1 MKRLLFVFVFL
12 LVFAPK
18 ISLAATPP
26 TSHAVKTKI
35 TPNGVTATEESIFGR
50 YRITSSMK
58 LKSLKGTDQTVG
70 RGDYLDVLED
80 TSSCNNE
87 DDPELEETGRSPKE
101 ACAWGDLV
109 RVSSEDNEGVDGHCF
124 CTSRTNILAQE
135 KIVFEQ
141 EGVTVITIKKSAKPA
156 DGQPPE
162 EKPAPYLDKLYA
174 ALENNACK
182 KDKIATDATALKR
195 IKSCKTRKKDLC
207 NCSILRCAQF
217 TKKSLVDAGLV
228 SSINDLPGDANSPAI
243 KTGLEKNGF
252 IKCNISEPS
261 DAPNGAVLIYH
272 SHNSSLK
279 GDAGAPYGHIEVK
292 TPKGYV
298 SDFRTPNARTTY
310 GKMTT
315 VTRGGKKVNV
325 FNRYLAAAYVK
336 PPVSCKD

>member
-1 MKRLLFVFVFL
+1 MMRALFAFVFL
-12 LVFAPK
+12 FLVAPLS
-18 ISLAATPP
+18 SLAATPP
-26 TSHAVKTKI
+26 GHTVKTKI
-35 TPNGVTATEESIFGR
+35 TSSGVSVTEESIFGR
-50 YRITSSMK
+50 YRVTSPMK
-58 LKSLKGTDQTVG
+58 LMSLKGTSENVG
-70 RGDYLDVLED
+70 RGAYLDVLSD
-80 TSSCNNE
+80 SSSCTNE
-87 DDPELEETGRSPKE
+87 DDPDLEETGRSPKE

-109 RVSSEDNEGVDGHCF
+109 RVSADNDQSVDGHCF
-124 CTSRTNILAQE
+124 CTSRSNILAQE

-141 EGVTVITIKKSAKPA
+141 EGVAVITIKKSAKPA
-156 DGQPPE
+156 DDDAP
-162 EKPAPYLDKLYA
+162 KKAPAPYLEKLYT

-182 KDKIATDATALKR
+182 KDKIATDATAVKR
-195 IKSCKTRKKDLC
+195 IKSCKARGKDLC

-228 SSINDLPGDANSPAI
+228 SSINDLPGDANSPDI
-243 KTGLEKNGF
+243 KKGLEKNGF
-252 IKCNISEPS
+252 IKCSISEPS

-272 SHNSSLK
+272 SHSSSLK

-298 SDFRTPNARTTY
+298 SDFRTPNPRTTY

-315 VTRGGKKVNV
+315 VTRGGKKVKV